1 MNKPHT
7 PRGVAAPAAPYVHG
21 MEVPPNARWLFVS
34 GQVGV
39 HPDGRPGA
47 DAREQAELAWR
58 NLAAILESA
67 GMAPAD
73 IVKVTTYATDA
84 GQIPVLREVRERVL
98 AGHLPASTLLIIS
111 GLARPEF
118 LLEIEVYAA
127 RA

>member
-7 PRGVAAPAAPYVHG
+7 PKGVAAPAAPYVHG

-47 DAREQAELAWR
+47 DAREQAELAGR
-58 NLAAILESA
+58 NIAAILESA

-84 GQIPVLREVRERVL
+84 AQIPVLREARERVL

>member
-58 NLAAILESA
+58 NIAAILESA